1 LTEPFVG
8 SPYVEG
14 TQVPITRQSRLRRPP
29 LLGLVAGAGLLVAAV
44 SGTGLT
50 MVLTQHVEAA
60 AVRTTAAGDQTVV
73 RDFVTRTLRPED
85 LTAALSQARLLDL
98 QERLSTLARSAGL
111 RSLLLVGPTGQPVA
125 SGGAAVPLAAE
136 GSRLSD
142 ALAGTPSA
150 VIQSTGISAGTS
162 PGGPVLVEYLPLRVS
177 GVVVGATVLSRDAA
191 PILAAVEA
199 TQRDILIL
207 VGGGA
212 AVLVLLLVL
221 VFRAAQ
227 ELLNRQTDELMR
239 SARSDAITGLLN
251 HGSVVKVLADLLARE
266 GSEESGV
273 GIAVIDI
280 DNFRGLNEVHGHPA
294 GDMALRTV
302 AGIVQENGTG
312 WAAVGRYG
320 PDEFLFVSK
329 PGQGRSVEPAVE
341 ELRQRLEATS
351 LRFGQSES
359 LPITISAGIS
369 HYPFHAKGVN
379 DLLSAANVA
388 LAEAKASGGDALRT
402 ANAWTNDPSDRAR
415 TTFDV
420 LQGLVNAIDAKDR
433 YTKRHSEDVAAYAIF
448 LAGLIDLET
457 KLREPLRTAAL
468 LHDVGKIGIPD
479 EILRKPGPLTPY
491 EMEIVKQH
499 VALGDLIVRD
509 LPNLWVVRTGIRH
522 HHERW
527 DGRGYLD
534 GLEGE
539 RIPLIARVLAVA
551 DAFSAMTTTR
561 PYRKA
566 LPAEEALRRLE
577 DAAGSQLEE
586 RLALAFVEGMRTA
599 ADAPWEHIQPSAPR
613 PHIVRSAA

>member
-1 LTEPFVG
+1 
-8 SPYVEG
+8 
-14 TQVPITRQSRLRRPP
+14 
-29 LLGLVAGAGLLVAAV
+29 
-44 SGTGLT
+44 
-50 MVLTQHVEAA
+50 MVLTEHVEAA

-73 RDFVTRTLRPED
+73 RDFAARTLRAED
-85 LTAALSQARLLDL
+85 LTAAISQGRLLDL
-98 QERLSTLARSAGL
+98 QARLSTLARSAGL

-136 GSRLSD
+136 SSRLSD
-142 ALAGTPSA
+142 ALAGTSSA
-150 VIQSTGISAGTS
+150 VIHSAGIPGGTS
-162 PGGPVLVEYLPLRVS
+162 PAAPVLVEYLPLSVA
-177 GVVVGATVLSRDAA
+177 GVVVGATVVSRDAA

-212 AVLVLLLVL
+212 VVLVLLLVL

-239 SARSDAITGLLN
+239 SARSDAITGFLN
-251 HGSVVKVLADLLARE
+251 HGSVVKVLADLLARD
-266 GSEESGV
+266 GADQTGV

-280 DNFRGLNEVHGHPA
+280 DNFRLLNDVHGHPA

-302 AGIVQENGTG
+302 AGMVQEDGTS

-320 PDEFLFVSK
+320 PDEFLFVSR
-329 PGQGRSVEPAVE
+329 PGQGRSVEPAVDG
-341 ELRQRLEATS
+341 LRQRLEATS
-351 LRFGQSES
+351 LRFGESES

-379 DLLSAANVA
+379 ELLSAANLA
-388 LAEAKASGGDALRT
+388 LAEAKASGGDAVRT

-420 LQGLVNAIDAKDR
+420 LQGLVNAIDTKDR
-433 YTKRHSEDVAAYAIF
+433 YTKRHSEDVAAYALF
-448 LAGLIDLET
+448 LAERIDLEM

-566 LPAEEALRRLE
+566 LAAEEALRRLE

-599 ADAPWEHIQPSAPR
+599 ADAPWEHLQPPGPR
-613 PHIVRSAA
+613 PHIVRSVA

>member
-1 LTEPFVG
+1 
-8 SPYVEG
+8 
-14 TQVPITRQSRLRRPP
+14 VPITRRSRLRRPP
-29 LLGLVAGAGLLVAAV
+29 LLALVAGAGLLVAAV

-50 MVLTQHVEAA
+50 MVLTEHVEAV

-73 RDFVTRTLRPED
+73 RDFAARTLRAED
-85 LTAALSQARLLDL
+85 LTAALSQGRLMDL
-98 QERLSTLARSAGL
+98 QGRLSTLARSAGL
-111 RSLLLVGPTGQPVA
+111 RSVLLVGPTGQPVA
-125 SGGAAVPLAAE
+125 SGGAAVPLAADS
-136 GSRLSD
+136 SRLSE

-150 VIQSTGISAGTS
+150 VVQGGTTA
-162 PGGPVLVEYLPLRVS
+162 GPVLVEYLPLSVA
-177 GVVVGATVLSRDAA
+177 GVVVGATVVSRDAA

-199 TQRDILIL
+199 TRRDILIL

-212 AVLVLLLVL
+212 MVLVLLLVM

-227 ELLNRQTDELMR
+227 ELLNRQTDELIR
-239 SARSDAITGLLN
+239 SARSDAITGFLN
-251 HGSVVKVLADLLARE
+251 HGSVVEALATLLAKE
-266 GSEESGV
+266 GSDQGV

-280 DNFRGLNEVHGHPA
+280 DNFRLLNEVHGHPA

-302 AGIVQENGTG
+302 ARMIQEDGTR
-312 WAAVGRYG
+312 WQAVGRYG
-320 PDEFLFVSK
+320 PDEFLFVSRL
-329 PGQGRSVEPAVE
+329 GQGRSMEPAVDG
-341 ELRQRLEATS
+341 LRQRLEATS
-351 LRFGQSES
+351 LRFGESES

-379 DLLSAANVA
+379 ELLSAANVA
-388 LAEAKASGGDALRT
+388 LAEAKASGGDAVRT

-420 LQGLVNAIDAKDR
+420 LQGLVNAIDTKDR
-433 YTKRHSEDVAAYAIF
+433 YTKRHSEDVAAYALF
-448 LAGLIDLET
+448 LADRIDLET

-479 EILRKPGPLTPY
+479 EILRKPGPLTPH

-509 LPNLWVVRTGIRH
+509 LPNLWLVRTGIRH

-566 LPAEEALRRLE
+566 LSAEEALRRLE

-586 RLALAFVEGMRTA
+586 RLALTFVEGMRTA
-599 ADAPWEHIQPSAPR
+599 ADAPWEHLQPTGPR
-613 PHIVRSAA
+613 PHIVRTAA

>member
-1 LTEPFVG
+1 LTQPFVG

-14 TQVPITRQSRLRRPP
+14 TEVPITRQSRLRRPP

-50 MVLTQHVEAA
+50 MVLTEHVEGA
-60 AVRTTAAGDQTVV
+60 AVRTTAAGDQIVV
-73 RDFVTRTLRPED
+73 RDFAARTLRAED
-85 LTAALSQARLLDL
+85 LTAALSQSRLLDL
-98 QERLSTLARSAGL
+98 QGRLSTLARSAGL
-111 RSLLLVGPTGQPVA
+111 RSVLLVGPTGQPVA
-125 SGGAAVPLAAE
+125 SGGTAVPLAAE
-136 GSRLSD
+136 SSRLSD

-150 VIQSTGISAGTS
+150 VIQGGTS

-177 GVVVGATVLSRDAA
+177 GVVVGATVVDRDAA

-199 TQRDILIL
+199 TRRDILIL

-212 AVLVLLLVL
+212 VVLVLLLL
-221 VFRAAQ
+221 MVFRAAQ

-239 SARSDAITGLLN
+239 SARSDAITGFLN
-251 HGSVVKVLADLLARE
+251 HGAVVKVLADLLARD
-266 GSEESGV
+266 GADQGV

-280 DNFRGLNEVHGHPA
+280 DNFRLLNDVHGHPA
-294 GDMALRTV
+294 GDMALRMV
-302 AGIVQENGTG
+302 ARMVGEDGIG
-312 WAAVGRYG
+312 WEAVGRYG
-320 PDEFLFVSK
+320 PDEFLFVSRL
-329 PGQGRSVEPAVE
+329 GQGRSVEPAVDG
-341 ELRQRLEATS
+341 LRERLEATS
-351 LRFGQSES
+351 LRFGGSES
-359 LPITISAGIS
+359 LPLTISAGIS

-379 DLLSAANVA
+379 ELLSAANLA
-388 LAEAKASGGDALRT
+388 LAEAKASGGDAVRT

-420 LQGLVNAIDAKDR
+420 LQGLVNAIDTKDR
-433 YTKRHSEDVAAYAIF
+433 YTKRHSEDVAAYALF
-448 LAGLIDLET
+448 LAGRVDLET

-539 RIPLIARVLAVA
+539 RIPLIARILAVA

-599 ADAPWEHIQPSAPR
+599 ADAPWEHIQPSGPR

>member
-1 LTEPFVG
+1 LTLPFVG

-14 TQVPITRQSRLRRPP
+14 TQVPITRHPRLRRPP
-29 LLGLVAGAGLLVAAV
+29 LLGLVAGAGLLVAV
-44 SGTGLT
+44 MSGTGLT
-50 MVLTQHVEAA
+50 MVLTEHVEGA

-73 RDFVTRTLRPED
+73 RDFATRTLRAQD
-85 LTAALSQARLLDL
+85 LTAALSPGRLTDL
-98 QERLSTLARSAGL
+98 QGRLSTLARSAGL
-111 RSLLLVGPTGQPVA
+111 RSVLLVGPTGQPVA
-125 SGGAAVPLAAE
+125 SGGAAVPPAAE
-136 GSRLSD
+136 SRRLSD
-142 ALAGTPSA
+142 ALAGIPSA
-150 VIQSTGISAGTS
+150 VIHGGSSAD
-162 PGGPVLVEYLPLRVS
+162 GPVLVEYLPLSVS
-177 GVVVGATVLSRDAA
+177 GVVVGATLVSRDAA
-191 PILAAVEA
+191 PILAAVDA
-199 TQRDILIL
+199 TRRDILLLI
-207 VGGGA
+207 GGGGF
-212 AVLVLLLVL
+212 VLVLLLML
-221 VFRAAQ
+221 LFRAAQ
-227 ELLNRQTDELMR
+227 ELLNRQADELIR
-239 SARSDAITGLLN
+239 SARSDAITGFLN
-251 HGSVVKVLADLLARE
+251 HGAVVNALAEVLARDGADQ
-266 GSEESGV
+266 GV

-280 DNFRGLNEVHGHPA
+280 DNFRLLNDVHGHPA
-294 GDMALRTV
+294 GDVALRTV
-302 AGIVQENGTG
+302 ASMVKEDGTS

-320 PDEFLFVSK
+320 PDEFLFVSS
-329 PGQGRSVEPAVE
+329 PGQGRAVEPAVE
-341 ELRQRLEATS
+341 NLRQRLEATS
-351 LRFGQSES
+351 LRFGESES

-369 HYPFHAKGVN
+369 HFPFHAKGVN
-379 DLLSAANVA
+379 ELLSAANVA
-388 LAEAKASGGDALRT
+388 LAEAKVSGGDAVRT

-420 LQGLVNAIDAKDR
+420 LQGLVNAIDTKDR
-433 YTKRHSEDVAAYAIF
+433 YTKRHSEDVAAYALF
-448 LAGLIDLET
+448 LAGRVDLEV
-457 KLREPLRTAAL
+457 KLMEPLRTAAL
-468 LHDVGKIGIPD
+468 LHDVGKIGVPD

-539 RIPLIARVLAVA
+539 RIPFIARILAVA

-599 ADAPWEHIQPSAPR
+599 ADAPWEHLQPPGPR